1 MSEKRDYYEV
11 LSVSKNAD
19 KTEIKAAYRKL
30 AIKYH
35 PDKNPDNPE
44 AEEKFK
50 EASEAYDVLS
60 NEDKRAKYDRFGHQ
74 GVRGAGGGQPGFSN
88 VEDIFS
94 NFGDIFG
101 GGSIFDDLFGG
112 GGGRSQG
119 GQRRRRDERG
129 ADLKIKMPLTLEE
142 IATGVEKTIRVKKFV
157 PCGDCSGSGAKGG
170 SSGYNTC
177 PQCNGQGQVKQV
189 SRSMFGQF
197 VNIQPCNNC
206 SGTGQ
211 IIKDTCNT
219 CEGDGRIRDEEKISV
234 EIPAGVEEGNYL
246 TVSGKGHA
254 GRRGGSKGDLIVII
268 QEKEHKYLTRDGN
281 NIIYKMKISVPEAAM
296 GVRMDVPT
304 LYGTENVDVK
314 SGTQP
319 GESIVLKNKGLPM
332 LNSYRKGDQIVITEV
347 YIPKKLSS
355 DEKSM
360 LKKMK
365 ESDNFKPNN
374 DAKGFFEKV
383 KGAFF

>member
-11 LSVSKNAD
+11 LEVTKTAD
-19 KTEIKAAYRKL
+19 KTEIKSAYRRL
-30 AIKYH
+30 AIQYH

-60 NEDKRAKYDRFGHQ
+60 NEEKRARYDRFGHQ
-74 GVRGAGGGQPGFSN
+74 GMRGAGGGQPGFSN

-101 GGSIFDDLFGG
+101 GSIFEDLFGG
-112 GGGRSQG
+112 GNG
-119 GQRRRRDERG
+119 GQRGQGRRRDERG

-142 IATGVEKTIRVKKFV
+142 IATGTEKTIRVKKYNS
-157 PCGDCSGSGAKGG
+157 CGDCSGSGAKGG

-177 PQCNGQGQVKQV
+177 QTCQGQGQVKQV

-197 VNIQPCNNC
+197 VNIQTCPNC
-206 SGTGQ
+206 QGSGQ
-211 IIKDTCNT
+211 MIKDTCNT
-219 CEGDGRIRDEEKISV
+219 CEGEGRVRDEEKISV

-246 TVSGKGHA
+246 TIARKGHA
-254 GRRGGSKGDLIVII
+254 GRRGGSHGDLIVII
-268 QEKEHKYLTRDGN
+268 EEKEHKYLTRDGDN
-281 NIIYKMKISVPEAAM
+281 VIYKLKISFPDAAL
-296 GVRMDVPT
+296 GVRVEVPT
-304 LYGTENVDVK
+304 LYGTENVDIK
-314 SGTQP
+314 SGIQP
-319 GESIVLKNKGLPM
+319 GETVVLKNKGLPR
-332 LNSYRKGDQIVITEV
+332 LNSYRKGEQIIIADIYV
-347 YIPKKLSS
+347 PKKVSG
-355 DEKSM
+355 DEKSL
-360 LKKMK
+360 LKKLK

-374 DAKGFFEKV
+374 DGKGFFEKV